1 MLDNVEPKIDSQL
14 TVKSDESLRLWLANQ
29 FARIKNE
36 FFVRQRYLR
45 NIGGTFSTTTTSGNV
60 VLDTFVLSGN
70 NFITASTLL
79 LLQLFGVTATTVATK
94 SVTVKAA
101 GVTIGTVTGL
111 GSTGNTFKLSIEIV
125 ALSQNSQTS
134 LAIALVNGAAVTLV
148 NYATNIDFRNPV
160 TFSVIANTTVSTA
173 TEITLK
179 HLDVQYSG
187 KLPNGGAA

>member
-36 FFVRQRYLR
+36 FFVRQRFLR
-45 NIGGTFSTTTTSGNV
+45 NITGTFSTTSISGNF

-79 LLQLFGVTATTVATK
+79 LLELFGVTATTVAVK
-94 SVTVKAA
+94 SVTVKAD
-101 GVTIGTVTGL
+101 GVTIATVAGL
-111 GSTGNTFKLSIEIV
+111 GSANNTYKLELTICAIT
-125 ALSQNSQTS
+125 QNSQTS
-134 LAIALVNGAAVTLV
+134 LAVALVNGASIVLT
-148 NYATNIDFRNPV
+148 NYNTNIDFTRNV